1 MRHLHDKLRAL
12 EGKGE
17 GGGAEEGLRVKAA
30 ERRRGRGE

>member
-1 MRHLHDKLRAL
+1 MRHLHDKLKAL

-17 GGGAEEGLRVKAA
+17 GGAEEGLRVKAA